1 MASIF
6 HLNLSKDL
14 SLLLDYPDDYNVI
27 IQVGENQNTKE
38 FRTHSVILRARSSY
52 FKSALSSNWIRKKDN
67 MIIFSKPDLTPTC
80 FDMILRYIYTGEFDL
95 TKQSGENI
103 LDLLVASDELLFEEL
118 FRHVQ
123 DYLIEERLD
132 WIHENS
138 ALVLNAVFRLDNCK
152 KLQDCC
158 LKFICKNTLLFL
170 SSKSFPSLNKEILFD
185 LLKIDDLQIEE
196 IIIWDHLIKW
206 GINQNPGLVSDKA
219 KWNNEN
225 YEALKKTLNQ
235 FIPLIRLVGIS
246 RVDIFDKVL
255 PYKTIIPKHIYEDIE
270 EFHYKSVIPKII
282 ILPPRTGSLI
292 KSNIIEPILAKIII
306 NWIDKKDTMYT
317 RTINDPLYKLEL
329 IYLNIRDGFSNKSF
343 RNKCNGRMANLVLIK
358 VKQSNKIFGGYSP
371 IGFSSL
377 GESEEGYF
385 VENNGRFYNSSNN
398 FIFSFEHNSDN
409 KYMKISRVVNSNK
422 AIFDN
427 RHCGFDFGM
436 GSLCMSGYT
445 LYVNNY
451 NENYENNLNIR
462 AIYTIAEI
470 ETFNVED
477 YIKK

>member
-1 MASIF
+1 
-6 HLNLSKDL
+6 
-14 SLLLDYPDDYNVI
+14 
-27 IQVGENQNTKE
+27 
-38 FRTHSVILRARSSY
+38 
-52 FKSALSSNWIRKKDN
+52 
-67 MIIFSKPDLTPTC
+67 
-80 FDMILRYIYTGEFDL
+80 MILRYIYT
-95 TKQSGENI
+95 
-103 LDLLVASDELLFEEL
+103 
-118 FRHVQ
+118 
-123 DYLIEERLD
+123 
-132 WIHENS
+132 
-138 ALVLNAVFRLDNCK
+138 
-152 KLQDCC
+152 
-158 LKFICKNTLLFL
+158 
-170 SSKSFPSLNKEILFD
+170 
-185 LLKIDDLQIEE
+185 
-196 IIIWDHLIKW
+196 
-206 GINQNPGLVSDKA
+206 
-219 KWNNEN
+219 
-225 YEALKKTLNQ
+225 
-235 FIPLIRLVGIS
+235 
-246 RVDIFDKVL
+246 
-255 PYKTIIPKHIYEDIE
+255 DIE

-306 NWIDKKDTMYT
+306 NWIDKKDTIYT

-329 IYLNIRDGFSNKSF
+329 IYLGIRDGFSNKSF

-358 VKQSNKIFGGYSP
+358 VKQSNKIFGGFSP

-398 FIFSFEHNSDN
+398 FIFSFEHNSDT
-409 KYMKISRVVNSNK
+409 KYMEISRVVNSNK

-427 RHCGFDFGM
+427 RHCGFDFGL